1 MYSKAECKRQRRDRE
16 LEDGI
21 TSERQERERMNST
34 YKTCNIEDVNY
45 VIKLPEEGEE
55 EQNRKYSEEQQL
67 KLPELVKIFDL
78 KIKETRN
85 PK

>member
-1 MYSKAECKRQRRDRE
+1 
-16 LEDGI
+16 
-21 TSERQERERMNST
+21 MNST